1 MTKERVVGVTFVEQK
16 PIVELVGKTVA
27 PEEGDFGVIE
37 FHTQALLVP
46 EPTNEYDPTAV
57 AVVIRTKSGEAHRVG
72 YLARNSELKETIQG
86 ITPMNLVIYG
96 YETIGLSDSYVLV
109 Y

>member
-16 PIVELVGKTVA
+16 PIAELVGTIV
-27 PEEGDFGVIE
+27 PEGEFGVIE

-46 EPTNEYDPTAV
+46 DPTNEYDPTAV
-57 AVVIRTKSGEAHRVG
+57 AVVVRTKLGEAHRVG
-72 YLARNSELKETIQG
+72 YLARNSELKSTLTG
-86 ITPMNLVIYG
+86 ITPMELTIYG
-96 YETIGLSDSYVLV
+96 YSNIGLSDSYVLN

>member
-16 PIVELVGKTVA
+16 PIVELVGETVA
-27 PEEGDFGVIE
+27 PEESEFGVIE

-57 AVVIRTKSGEAHRVG
+57 AVVVSTKSGEAHRVG
-72 YLARNSELKETIQG
+72 YLARNSEIKSTMTG
-86 ITPMNLVIYG
+86 ITPMELTIFG
-96 YETIGLSDSYVLV
+96 YSTIGLSDSYVLT

>member
-1 MTKERVVGVTFVEQK
+1 MTKERVVGVTYVEQK
-16 PIVELVGKTVA
+16 PIVELVGKTV
-27 PEEGDFGVIE
+27 PSEEGEFGVIE

-96 YETIGLSDSYVLV
+96 YSTIGLSDSYVLI

>member
-1 MTKERVVGVTFVEQK
+1 MTRERVVGVTFVEQK
-16 PIVELVGKTVA
+16 PVTELVGKLVDRD
-27 PEEGDFGVIE
+27 EGEFGVVE

-57 AVVIRTKSGEAHRVG
+57 AVVVRTKTGEAHRVG
-72 YLARNSELKETIQG
+72 YLARNSEIKATLTG
-86 ITPMNLVIYG
+86 ITPMELIIFG
-96 YETIGLSDSYVLV
+96 YATIGLSDSYVLD